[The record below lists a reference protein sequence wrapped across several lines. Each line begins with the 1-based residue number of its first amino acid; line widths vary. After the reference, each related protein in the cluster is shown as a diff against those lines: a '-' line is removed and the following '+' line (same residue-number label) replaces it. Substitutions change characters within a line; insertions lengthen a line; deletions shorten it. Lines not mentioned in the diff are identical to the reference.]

1 MTKKPN
7 LDKKKCYYYDPRN
20 RIAMTLPN
28 NKVKVA
34 HLALAE
40 KENLKL
46 VLFVHKDKNK
56 TSKIDSLQHYR
67 RV

>member
-1 MTKKPN
+1 
-7 LDKKKCYYYDPRN
+7 
-20 RIAMTLPN
+20 MTLPN

-67 RV
+67 RVWIAHS